1 MFSVTTNTCFSVNYE
16 NGCKDK
22 IKSAYMQIFFYFF
35 SILCTFFIH
44 IIRFACTE
52 GRFVTS
58 MNSECHKKGGC
69 RGNPP

>member
-35 SILCTFFIH
+35 SILCTFFYSH
-44 IIRFACTE
+44 YKVCMH
-52 GRFVTS
+52 GRTFCNFYELR
-58 MNSECHKKGGC
+58 M
-69 RGNPP
+69 P